1 MEDFRYFDAV
11 RRERED
17 KLIVL
22 NSTLA
27 IFQIWQSQQV
37 TDFAA
42 LQAELLPFKRSG
54 RRAQPS

>member
-42 LQAELLPFKRSG
+42 LHAELLPFKRSG
-54 RRAQPS
+54 RRPQSG